1 VLDNS
6 TYDLVVGCALLNMVE
21 KSQLPQSGQLQQKVD
36 LADLGLI
43 PGWYEKPSLGQLK
56 SLWSSLSGGPVST
69 PFQTP
74 DFLHAFSEKI
84 VAGTCERFA
93 VFSLCDEVTREP
105 VMLMPLIWYRK
116 GPFRIVSSPDLG
128 LSDQNGP
135 VFGKRFAD
143 VFSALKQS
151 LVPALLQSIP
161 DCDVLKVCKI
171 HPTISGVA
179 NPLFEVPEASHEGH
193 SLYLDQGAL
202 EDAVTNSKK
211 SVYKE
216 ARAKFRK
223 LQREGVSLEE
233 ATSAQERKLICRILL
248 EQRRKRLDDPD
259 CPISL
264 EDENREKFY
273 QYLAGLNEDKGPLT
287 ALALKKGEEIVA
299 AVVLLADGTSA
310 NGVLVSIGDPKW
322 HRMSPGMVLF
332 VKSIEWARENGIQN
346 FSLGAGLHSY
356 KTRFGAAMQET
367 KRLLVPMN
375 MRGRT
380 FVTASHAKRLS
391 QALYDKTVA
400 AE

>member
-1 VLDNS
+1 
-6 TYDLVVGCALLNMVE
+6 MVQ
-21 KSQLPQSGQLQQKVD
+21 KTQLSQSGELQQKVG
-36 LADLGLI
+36 LSDLGLI

-56 SLWSSLSGGPVST
+56 SLWNSLAGGPVST

-74 DFLHAFSEKI
+74 EFLHAFTEKI
-84 VAGTCERFA
+84 LPGACERFA

-105 VMLMPLIWYRK
+105 VMLMPLIWFRK
-116 GPFRIVSSPDLG
+116 GPFRIVSSLDLG

-135 VFGKRFAD
+135 VFGKRCAD
-143 VFSALKQS
+143 VFSALKPA
-151 LVPALLQSIP
+151 LLPALLQSIL

-171 HPTISGVA
+171 HPTISGMA
-179 NPLFEVPEASHEGH
+179 NPFFEVPEASHEGH
-193 SLYLDQGAL
+193 SLYLDHQAL
-202 EDAVTNSKK
+202 EDAVTSSKK

-223 LQREGVSLEE
+223 LQREGVTLVE
-233 ATSAQERKLICRILL
+233 AETAAERQLICRTLL
-248 EQRRKRLDDPD
+248 EQRKKRIDAPNGLV
-259 CPISL
+259 SL
-264 EDENREKFY
+264 EEENRENFY

-299 AVVLLADGTSA
+299 AVVLLAEGTSA

-356 KTRFGAAMQET
+356 KNRFGAAMQET
-367 KRLLVPMN
+367 KRILVPMN

-380 FVTASHAKRLS
+380 YVTAMHAKRRS
-391 QALYDKTVA
+391 QEIFEKVKA